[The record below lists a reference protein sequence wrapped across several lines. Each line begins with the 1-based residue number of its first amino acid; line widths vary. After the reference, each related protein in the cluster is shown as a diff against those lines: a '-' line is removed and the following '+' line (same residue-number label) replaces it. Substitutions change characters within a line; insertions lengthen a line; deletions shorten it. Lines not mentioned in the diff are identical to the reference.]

1 MAALQVTD
9 IQGFILSSYAS
20 NMPCATYMMLRI
32 TDYKQGRTW
41 LSKLYAD
48 ITPASD
54 RKADYALN
62 IAFTSSG
69 LAKFGFSAEE
79 VTTFPQSFQ
88 DGMTATHRSSIL
100 GDQGINAPENWKWG
114 NKQSPV
120 DILVLLFAANED
132 ILAEQVQASKDSIEG
147 TGGIEIV
154 VVLAAGRQPDSKE
167 HFGFLDGIGQPVI
180 EGSNRESKQFDRTG
194 HATVVKSG
202 EFILGYLNELNI
214 LMPVPAAKGMVNFGI
229 NGTYLV
235 FRQIEQNVSAFWKFL
250 EEATRKA
257 DGTTDLDSMER
268 TASKMVGRWKSGAP
282 LTKYPLLDPVEAAE
296 VNEENDFEYQA
307 GDRDGFGC
315 PFGSHIR
322 RANPRDSLNT
332 DPVKALQ
339 SSKRHRIIRRG
350 RSYGDRT
357 KDVFVDDGKERGL
370 HFICLNSSIERQFEF
385 IQQTWINNK
394 TFAKLYD
401 EVDPII
407 GQHTRESLF
416 TIQQEPVRC
425 RIQHISNFTT
435 LKGGAYFFMP
445 GMAALRFLAGI

>member
-1 MAALQVTD
+1 
-9 IQGFILSSYAS
+9 
-20 NMPCATYMMLRI
+20 
-32 TDYKQGRTW
+32 
-41 LSKLYAD
+41 
-48 ITPASD
+48 
-54 RKADYALN
+54 
-62 IAFTSSG
+62 
-69 LAKFGFSAEE
+69 
-79 VTTFPQSFQ
+79 
-88 DGMTATHRSSIL
+88 
-100 GDQGINAPENWKWG
+100 
-114 NKQSPV
+114 
-120 DILVLLFAANED
+120 
-132 ILAEQVQASKDSIEG
+132 
-147 TGGIEIV
+147 
-154 VVLAAGRQPDSKE
+154 
-167 HFGFLDGIGQPVI
+167 
-180 EGSNRESKQFDRTG
+180 
-194 HATVVKSG
+194 
-202 EFILGYLNELNI
+202 
-214 LMPVPAAKGMVNFGI
+214 MPVPAAKGMVNFGI

-282 LTKYPLLDPVEAAE
+282 LTKYPLVDPVEAAE

-416 TIQQEPVRC
+416 TIQQEPVRG